1 MDHWGNS
8 GDRRRDHLQLLLM
21 AIDLEAPAKLLIGGV
36 WRAARREQSFDVI
49 EPATS
54 ERMAQVAK
62 ADAEDVDAAVRAAR
76 QAFDKGA
83 WSNAPASARAR
94 VLSRIADGIRAEVDS
109 LATLEARNAG
119 KPITD
124 ARDEVLGAAQCFEYY
139 AGAATR
145 IFGETIPVTAPGLDF
160 TLREP
165 VGVVALIVP
174 WNFPLTIA
182 SWKVAPALAAG
193 NAAILK
199 PASYTPLTAL
209 ELGRIALEAGLPQ
222 GVLNVITGPGA
233 STGNALAGHPGV
245 DKIAFTGE
253 TLTGVSILQQA
264 APNITRVSPELGGK
278 SPNIVF
284 QDADH
289 EKAVP
294 AAVSS
299 VFGNAGQDCCA
310 RSRAFV
316 HRSIVEEFDQ
326 RVAAGS
332 RQLKVGDPLDEGTE
346 VGPLIS
352 IRQRERVQ
360 GYIEV
365 GRQEGARLLAG
376 GSALGGAL
384 ARGSFLEPT
393 VFDNADNRMRIA
405 QEEIFGPVL
414 TIIPFTDE
422 DEVLRLVNDTPYG
435 LSGSIWTRD
444 IGRALRVARGVRTGV
459 LSINSSR
466 SVHQEAPFGG
476 YKRSG
481 IGRELGMH
489 ALQLYT
495 EVKNVFV
502 SLE

>member
-1 MDHWGNS
+1 MISTG
-8 GDRRRDHLQLLLM
+8 RPTQ
-21 AIDLEAPAKLLIGGV
+21 LLIGGT
-36 WRAARREQSFDVI
+36 WRAGHEDRTFDVV

-54 ERMAQVAK
+54 EVMAKTAVASP
-62 ADAEDVDAAVRAAR
+62 ADVDAAVTAARAA
-76 QAFDKGA
+76 FDAGT
-83 WSNAPASARAR
+83 WSNAAASARAK
-94 VLSRIADGIRAEVDS
+94 VLYKIAELIRSEVDQ

-119 KPITD
+119 KPIRD

-209 ELGRIALEAGLPQ
+209 ELGRIALEAGLPE
-222 GVLNVITGPGA
+222 GVLNVITGPGS
-233 STGNALAGHPGV
+233 STGSALAGHPGV

-253 TLTGVSILQQA
+253 TLTGVNILQQA
-264 APNITRVSPELGGK
+264 APNITRVSLELGGK

-284 QDADH
+284 ADADL
-289 EKAVP
+289 EMAAP
-294 AAVSS
+294 AAVNS

-326 RVAAGS
+326 RVAAGA
-332 RQLKVGDPLDEGTE
+332 RKLNIGDPLDARTE

-352 IRQRERVQ
+352 MKQRARVQ
-360 GYIEV
+360 GYIQI

-376 GSALGGAL
+376 GSAPGGHL
-384 ARGSFLEPT
+384 AAGSFVEPT
-393 VFDNADNRMRIA
+393 VFDRAHNRMRIA

>member
-1 MDHWGNS
+1 MVT
-8 GDRRRDHLQLLLM
+8 L
-21 AIDLEAPAKLLIGGV
+21 ATPAQLLIGGK
-36 WRAARREQSFDVI
+36 WRHGQEEKSFDIV

-54 ERMAQVAK
+54 EVMARAAVAS
-62 ADAEDVDAAVRAAR
+62 AGDVDAAVTAARAA
-76 QAFDKGA
+76 FDRGA
-83 WSNAPASARAR
+83 WSDAPASARAK
-94 VLSRIADGIRAEVDS
+94 VLYKIAELIRSHVDR

-119 KPITD
+119 KPIRD

-145 IFGETIPVTAPGLDF
+145 IYGETIPVTAPGLDF

-193 NAAILK
+193 NTAILK

-209 ELGRIALEAGLPQ
+209 ELGRLALEAGLPE
-222 GVLNVITGPGA
+222 GVLNVITGPGGT
-233 STGNALAGHPGV
+233 TGNALAGHPGV

-264 APNITRVSPELGGK
+264 APNITRVSLELGGK

-284 QDADH
+284 EDADL
-289 EKAVP
+289 ETAVP
-294 AAVSS
+294 AAVNS

-316 HRSIVEEFDQ
+316 HRSIAEEFDQ

-332 RQLKVGDPLDEGTE
+332 RQLKVGDPLDTGTE
-346 VGPLIS
+346 IGPLIS
-352 IRQRERVQ
+352 MTQRDRVR

-365 GRQEGARLLAG
+365 GQQEGARLLAG
-376 GSALGGAL
+376 GSTPGGAL

-393 VFDNADNRMRIA
+393 VFDRADNRMRIA

-414 TIIPFTDE
+414 TIIPFADE
-422 DEVLRLVNDTPYG
+422 AEVLRLVNDSPYG

-481 IGRELGMH
+481 IGRELGMA

-495 EVKNVFV
+495 EVKNVFI

>member
-1 MDHWGNS
+1 MVTVES
-8 GDRRRDHLQLLLM
+8 
-21 AIDLEAPAKLLIGGV
+21 PAKLLISGE
-36 WRAARREQSFDVI
+36 WRSGQEEKTFDIV

-54 ERMAQVAK
+54 EVMARAAVASP
-62 ADAEDVDAAVRAAR
+62 ADVDRAVKAAR
-76 QAFDKGA
+76 EAFDRGS
-83 WSNAPASARAR
+83 WSEAPASARAK
-94 VLSRIADGIRAEVDS
+94 VLYKIAELIRADLDR
-109 LATLEARNAG
+109 LATIEARNAG
-119 KPITD
+119 KPIRD

-209 ELGRIALEAGLPQ
+209 ELGRIALQAGLPE
-222 GVLNVITGPGA
+222 GILNVITGPGA
-233 STGNALAGHPGV
+233 TTGNALAGHPGV

-264 APNITRVSPELGGK
+264 APNITRVSLELGGK
-278 SPNIVF
+278 SPNIIF
-284 QDADH
+284 QDADL

-316 HRSIVEEFDQ
+316 HRSIAEEFDQ
-326 RVAAGS
+326 RVALGS
-332 RQLKVGDPLDEGTE
+332 RQLTVGDPLDPATE
-346 VGPLIS
+346 IGPLIS
-352 IRQRERVQ
+352 MKQRERVQ
-360 GYIEV
+360 AYVEV
-365 GRQEGARLLAG
+365 GQREGARLLSG
-376 GSALGGAL
+376 GLAPGGAL
-384 ARGSFLEPT
+384 ARGSYLDPT
-393 VFDNADNRMRIA
+393 VFDRADNKMRIA

-414 TIIPFTDE
+414 TIIPFSDE
-422 DEVLRLVNDTPYG
+422 DELLRLVNDTPYG

-444 IGRALRVARGVRTGV
+444 IGRALRVARGVKTGV

-495 EVKNVFV
+495 EVKNVFI

>member
-1 MDHWGNS
+1 MITTES
-8 GDRRRDHLQLLLM
+8 
-21 AIDLEAPAKLLIGGV
+21 PAQLLIGGT
-36 WRAARREQSFDVI
+36 WRAGEGDRTFDVI

-54 ERMAQVAK
+54 EVMAK
-62 ADAEDVDAAVRAAR
+62 AAVASPADVDAAVKAARAA
-76 QAFDKGA
+76 FEGGA
-83 WSNAPASARAR
+83 WSNAAASTRAK
-94 VLSRIADGIRAEVDS
+94 VLYKIAELIRSNLDR

-119 KPITD
+119 KPIRD
-124 ARDEVLGAAQCFEYY
+124 ARDEVMGAAQCFEYY

-209 ELGRIALEAGLPQ
+209 ELGRLALEAGLPE
-222 GVLNVITGPGA
+222 GVLNVITGPGG
-233 STGNALAGHPGV
+233 STGGALAGHPGV

-264 APNITRVSPELGGK
+264 APNITRVSLELGGK

-284 QDADH
+284 ADADL
-289 EKAVP
+289 EKAAP
-294 AAVSS
+294 AAVNS

-316 HRSIVEEFDQ
+316 HRSIAEEFDQ

-332 RQLKVGDPLDEGTE
+332 RQLKLGDPLDPATE

-352 IRQRERVQ
+352 IKQRERVQ
-360 GYIEV
+360 GFIDL
-365 GRQEGARLLAG
+365 GQQEGARLLAG
-376 GSALGGAL
+376 GSVPGGPL
-384 ARGSFLEPT
+384 ANGSFLEPT
-393 VFDNADNRMRIA
+393 VFDRADNRMRIA

-444 IGRALRVARGVRTGV
+444 IGRALRVARGVKTGV

-476 YKRSG
+476 YKHSG

-495 EVKNVFV
+495 EVKNIFV

>member
-1 MDHWGNS
+1 MITTE
-8 GDRRRDHLQLLLM
+8 RPTQ
-21 AIDLEAPAKLLIGGV
+21 LLIGGT
-36 WRAARREQSFDVI
+36 WGAGEGDKTFDIV
-49 EPATS
+49 EPATT
-54 ERMAQVAK
+54 EVMARAAVASP
-62 ADAEDVDAAVRAAR
+62 ADVDRAVTAARAAFER
-76 QAFDKGA
+76 GT
-83 WSNAPASARAR
+83 WSEAPASARAK
-94 VLSRIADGIRAEVDS
+94 VLYKIAELIRADVDR

-119 KPITD
+119 KPIRD

-193 NAAILK
+193 NAAVLK

-209 ELGRIALEAGLPQ
+209 ELGQIALEAGLPE

-233 STGNALAGHPGV
+233 TTGNALAGHPGL

-264 APNITRVSPELGGK
+264 APNITRVSLELGGK
-278 SPNIVF
+278 SPNIIF
-284 QDADH
+284 QDADL

-316 HRSIVEEFDQ
+316 HRSIAEEFDQ
-326 RVAAGS
+326 QVALGS
-332 RQLKVGDPLDEGTE
+332 RQLTVGDPLDAATE
-346 VGPLIS
+346 IGPLIS
-352 IRQRERVQ
+352 MKQRERVQ
-360 GYIEV
+360 AYVEV
-365 GRQEGARLLAG
+365 GQREGARLLSG
-376 GSALGGAL
+376 GSAPGGAL
-384 ARGSFLEPT
+384 ARGSYLEPT
-393 VFDNADNRMRIA
+393 VFDRADNRMRIA

-414 TIIPFTDE
+414 TIIPFDDE

-444 IGRALRVARGVRTGV
+444 IGRALRVARGVKTGV
-459 LSINSSR
+459 LSINSTR

-495 EVKNVFV
+495 EVKNVFI

>member
-1 MDHWGNS
+1 MVTS
-8 GDRRRDHLQLLLM
+8 
-21 AIDLEAPAKLLIGGV
+21 IESPARLLIGGQ
-36 WRAARREQSFDVI
+36 WRTGAQEETFEVI

-54 ERMAQVAK
+54 EVMASVTIASPS
-62 ADAEDVDAAVRAAR
+62 DVDAAVKAAR
-76 QAFDKGA
+76 EAFDRGS
-83 WSNAPASARAR
+83 WSNAPASVRGR
-94 VLSRIADGIRAEVDS
+94 VLSKIAELIRSNADR

-119 KPITD
+119 KPIRD

-145 IFGETIPVTAPGLDF
+145 IFGETIPVTSPGLDF

-193 NAAILK
+193 NTAILK

-209 ELGRIALEAGLPQ
+209 ELGRLALEAGLPD
-222 GVLNVITGPGA
+222 GVLNVITGPGGT
-233 STGNALAGHPGV
+233 TGNALAGHPGV

-253 TLTGVSILQQA
+253 TVTGVSILQQA
-264 APNITRVSPELGGK
+264 APNITRVSLELGGK

-284 QDADH
+284 ADADL
-289 EKAVP
+289 EKAAP
-294 AAVSS
+294 ASVNS

-316 HRSIVEEFDQ
+316 HRSIAEEFDE
-326 RVAAGS
+326 RIAAGS
-332 RQLKVGDPLDEGTE
+332 QQLKLGDPLDEKTE
-346 VGPLIS
+346 IGPLIS
-352 IRQRERVQ
+352 TKQRERVQ

-365 GRQEGARLLAG
+365 GQQEGARLLSG
-376 GSALGGAL
+376 GSAPGGAL
-384 ARGSFLEPT
+384 ARGSYLQPT
-393 VFDNADNRMRIA
+393 VFDRANNRMRIA

-414 TIIPFTDE
+414 TIIPFEDE
-422 DEVLRLVNDTPYG
+422 GEVLRLVNDTPYG
-435 LSGSIWTRD
+435 LSGSIWTKD
-444 IGRALRVARGVRTGV
+444 IGRALRIARGVRTGV

-495 EVKNVFV
+495 EVKNVFI

>member
-1 MDHWGNS
+1 MITTE
-8 GDRRRDHLQLLLM
+8 RPTQ
-21 AIDLEAPAKLLIGGV
+21 LLIGGT
-36 WRAARREQSFDVI
+36 WRAGQEDRTFDVV

-54 ERMAQVAK
+54 EVMAK
-62 ADAEDVDAAVRAAR
+62 AAVASPADVDTAVTAAR
-76 QAFDKGA
+76 SAFDAGT
-83 WSNAPASARAR
+83 WSNAAASARAK
-94 VLSRIADGIRAEVDS
+94 VLYKIAELIRSEVDQ

-119 KPITD
+119 KPIRD

-145 IFGETIPVTAPGLDF
+145 IFGETIPVSAPGLDF

-209 ELGRIALEAGLPQ
+209 ELGRIALEAGLPD
-222 GVLNVITGPGA
+222 GVLNVITGPGS
-233 STGNALAGHPGV
+233 STGSALAGHAGV

-253 TLTGVSILQQA
+253 TLTGVNILQQA
-264 APNITRVSPELGGK
+264 APNITRVSLELGGK
-278 SPNIVF
+278 SPNIIF
-284 QDADH
+284 ADADL
-289 EKAVP
+289 EKAAP
-294 AAVSS
+294 AAVNS

-316 HRSIVEEFDQ
+316 HRSIADEFDQ
-326 RVAAGS
+326 RVAAGA
-332 RQLKVGDPLDEGTE
+332 RKLNVGDPLDARTD

-352 IRQRERVQ
+352 MKQRARVQ
-360 GYIEV
+360 GYIQI

-376 GSALGGAL
+376 GSAPGGHL
-384 ARGSFLEPT
+384 AAGSFLEPT
-393 VFDNADNRMRIA
+393 VFDRAENRMRIA

-444 IGRALRVARGVRTGV
+444 IGRALRIARGVRTGV

-495 EVKNVFV
+495 EVKNVFI

>member
-1 MDHWGNS
+1 MLTVES
-8 GDRRRDHLQLLLM
+8 TAQ
-21 AIDLEAPAKLLIGGV
+21 LLIGGR
-36 WRAARREQSFDVI
+36 WTGGEKDATFDIV
-49 EPATS
+49 EPATG
-54 ERMAQVAK
+54 EVMGRAAVASP
-62 ADAEDVDAAVRAAR
+62 ADVDAAVKAARAAFEAGR
-76 QAFDKGA
+76 
-83 WSNAPASARAR
+83 WSNMPASGRAR
-94 VLSRIADGIRAEVDS
+94 VLHRIAELIRADVDR
-109 LATLEARNAG
+109 LARLEARNAG
-119 KPITD
+119 KPIRD

-145 IFGETIPVTAPGLDF
+145 IFGETIPVSSPGLDF

-174 WNFPLTIA
+174 WNFPLSIA

-199 PASYTPLTAL
+199 PASYTPLTAI
-209 ELGRIALEAGLPQ
+209 ELGRIGLEAGLPE
-222 GVLNVITGPGA
+222 GVLNILTGPGGT
-233 STGNALAGHPGV
+233 TGNALAGHPGV

-253 TLTGVSILQQA
+253 TLTGVSILQRA
-264 APNITRVSPELGGK
+264 APNITRVSLELGGK
-278 SPNIVF
+278 SPNIIF
-284 QDADH
+284 EDADL
-289 EKAVP
+289 EKAAP
-294 AAVSS
+294 AAVGS

-316 HRSIVEEFDQ
+316 QRSIAREFDD

-332 RQLKVGDPLDEGTE
+332 KALKVGDPLDEQTE
-346 VGPLIS
+346 MGPLIS
-352 IRQRERVQ
+352 VKQRERVQ

-365 GRQEGARLLAG
+365 GRQEGARLIAG
-376 GSALGGAL
+376 GSTPKGRPAE
-384 ARGSFLEPT
+384 GSFLEPT
-393 VFDNADNRMRIA
+393 VFDQADNRMRIA

-414 TIIPFTDE
+414 TIIPFE
-422 DEVLRLVNDTPYG
+422 DEAEVVRLVNENQYG

-444 IGRALRVARGVRTGV
+444 IGRALRVAKAVRTGV

-495 EVKNVFV
+495 EVKNVFI

>member
-1 MDHWGNS
+1 MFAD
-8 GDRRRDHLQLLLM
+8 
-21 AIDLEAPAKLLIGGV
+21 ADLEK
-36 WRAARREQSFDVI
+36 AA
-49 EPATS
+49 
-54 ERMAQVAK
+54 
-62 ADAEDVDAAVRAAR
+62 
-76 QAFDKGA
+76 
-83 WSNAPASARAR
+83 
-94 VLSRIADGIRAEVDS
+94 
-109 LATLEARNAG
+109 
-119 KPITD
+119 
-124 ARDEVLGAAQCFEYY
+124 
-139 AGAATR
+139 
-145 IFGETIPVTAPGLDF
+145 
-160 TLREP
+160 
-165 VGVVALIVP
+165 
-174 WNFPLTIA
+174 
-182 SWKVAPALAAG
+182 
-193 NAAILK
+193 
-199 PASYTPLTAL
+199 
-209 ELGRIALEAGLPQ
+209 
-222 GVLNVITGPGA
+222 
-233 STGNALAGHPGV
+233 
-245 DKIAFTGE
+245 
-253 TLTGVSILQQA
+253 
-264 APNITRVSPELGGK
+264 
-278 SPNIVF
+278 
-284 QDADH
+284 
-289 EKAVP
+289 P
-294 AAVSS
+294 AAVNS

-316 HRSIVEEFDQ
+316 HRSIAEEFDQ

-332 RQLKVGDPLDEGTE
+332 KQLKVGDPLDAGTE

-352 IRQRERVQ
+352 MKQRERVQ

-365 GRQEGARLLAG
+365 GRQEGALLAT
-376 GSALGGAL
+376 GGAR
-384 ARGSFLEPT
+384 ARVPGFERAPFVEPT
-393 VFDNADNRMRIA
+393 IFAQVDNAMRLA

>member
-1 MDHWGNS
+1 MVT
-8 GDRRRDHLQLLLM
+8 
-21 AIDLEAPAKLLIGGV
+21 LETPAELLIGGR
-36 WRAARREQSFDVI
+36 WRPAQDAATFDVV
-49 EPATS
+49 EPAKT
-54 ERMAQVAK
+54 EVMATVAS
-62 ADAEDVDAAVRAAR
+62 ASASDVDAAVAAARAAFER
-76 QAFDKGA
+76 GS
-83 WSNAPASARAR
+83 WSNAAASARAR
-94 VLSRIADGIRAEVDS
+94 VLYRIAELIRANVDR

-119 KPITD
+119 KPIRD

-145 IFGETIPVTAPGLDF
+145 IFGETIPVSSPGLDF

-209 ELGRIALEAGLPQ
+209 ELGRIALEAGLPD
-222 GVLNVITGPGA
+222 GVLNVVTGPGA
-233 STGNALAGHPGV
+233 TTGNALAGHPGI
-245 DKIAFTGE
+245 DKVAFTGE
-253 TLTGVSILQQA
+253 TTTGVSILQQA
-264 APNITRVSPELGGK
+264 APNITRVSLELGGK

-284 QDADH
+284 KDADL

-294 AAVSS
+294 AAVGS

-316 HRSIVEEFDQ
+316 ERSIAEEFDA
-326 RVAAGS
+326 RVAARS
-332 RQLKVGDPLDEGTE
+332 KELKVGDPLDEATE
-346 VGPLIS
+346 MGPLIS
-352 IRQRERVQ
+352 VKQRERVQ
-360 GYIEV
+360 AYVEV
-365 GRQEGARLLAG
+365 GRREGARLLTGGAAPGGPLAG
-376 GSALGGAL
+376 GSY
-384 ARGSFLEPT
+384 LEPT
-393 VFDNADNRMRIA
+393 VFDQADNGMRIA

-422 DEVLRLVNDTPYG
+422 ADMIRAVNDSPYG
-435 LSGSIWTRD
+435 LSGSVWTRD
-444 IGRALRVARGVRTGV
+444 IGRALRVARAVRTGV
-459 LSINSSR
+459 ISINTSR

-495 EVKNVFV
+495 EVKNVFI

>member
-1 MDHWGNS
+1 MITTE
-8 GDRRRDHLQLLLM
+8 RPTQ
-21 AIDLEAPAKLLIGGV
+21 LLIGGT
-36 WRAARREQSFDVI
+36 WRTGEGDKTFDIV

-54 ERMAQVAK
+54 EVMARAAVASP
-62 ADAEDVDAAVRAAR
+62 ADVDRAVKAAR
-76 QAFDKGA
+76 VAFESVT
-83 WSNAPASARAR
+83 WSEAPASARAK
-94 VLSRIADGIRAEVDS
+94 VLYKIAELIRADVDR

-119 KPITD
+119 KPIRD

-209 ELGRIALEAGLPQ
+209 ELGRIALEAGLPE

-233 STGNALAGHPGV
+233 TTGNALAGHPGV

-264 APNITRVSPELGGK
+264 APNITRVSLELGGK
-278 SPNIVF
+278 SPNIIF
-284 QDADH
+284 QDADL

-316 HRSIVEEFDQ
+316 HRSIAEEFDN
-326 RVAAGS
+326 RVALGS
-332 RQLKVGDPLDEGTE
+332 RQLTVGDPLDAATDI
-346 VGPLIS
+346 GPLIS
-352 IRQRERVQ
+352 MKQRDRVQ
-360 GYIEV
+360 AYVEV
-365 GRQEGARLLAG
+365 GQREGARLLSG
-376 GSALGGAL
+376 GSAPGGAL
-384 ARGSFLEPT
+384 ARGSYLEPT
-393 VFDNADNRMRIA
+393 VFDRADNGMRIA

-414 TIIPFTDE
+414 TIIPFDDE

-444 IGRALRVARGVRTGV
+444 IGRALRVARGVKTGV

-495 EVKNVFV
+495 EVKNVFI

>member
-1 MDHWGNS
+1 MITTE
-8 GDRRRDHLQLLLM
+8 RPTQ
-21 AIDLEAPAKLLIGGV
+21 LLIGGT
-36 WRAARREQSFDVI
+36 WRAGEGDKTFDIV

-54 ERMAQVAK
+54 EVMARAAVASP
-62 ADAEDVDAAVRAAR
+62 ADVDGAVKAARAAFER
-76 QAFDKGA
+76 GA
-83 WSNAPASARAR
+83 WSESPASARAK
-94 VLSRIADGIRAEVDS
+94 VLYKIAELIRADVNR

-119 KPITD
+119 KPIRD

-209 ELGRIALEAGLPQ
+209 ELGRIALEAGLPE

-233 STGNALAGHPGV
+233 MTGNALAGHPGV

-264 APNITRVSPELGGK
+264 APNITRVSLELGGK
-278 SPNIVF
+278 SPNIIF
-284 QDADH
+284 QDADL

-316 HRSIVEEFDQ
+316 HRSIAEEFDQ
-326 RVAAGS
+326 RVALSS
-332 RQLKVGDPLDEGTE
+332 RQLTVGDPLDAATE
-346 VGPLIS
+346 IGPLIS
-352 IRQRERVQ
+352 MKQRDRVQ
-360 GYIEV
+360 AYVEV
-365 GRQEGARLLAG
+365 GQREGARLLSG
-376 GSALGGAL
+376 GSAPGGAL
-384 ARGSFLEPT
+384 ARGSYLEPT
-393 VFDNADNRMRIA
+393 VFDRADNGMRIA

-414 TIIPFTDE
+414 TIIPFDDE

-444 IGRALRVARGVRTGV
+444 IGRALRVARGVKTGV

-495 EVKNVFV
+495 EVKNVFI

>member
-1 MDHWGNS
+1 
-8 GDRRRDHLQLLLM
+8 M

-94 VLSRIADGIRAEVDS
+94 VLSRIADGIRAEVDT

-145 IFGETIPVTAPGLDF
+145 IFGETIPVSAPALDF

-193 NAAILK
+193 NAAVLK

-209 ELGRIALEAGLPQ
+209 ELGRIALEAGLPE
-222 GVLNVITGPGA
+222 GILNVITGPGA
-233 STGNALAGHPGV
+233 SAGNALAGHPGV

-253 TLTGVSILQQA
+253 TATGVSILQRA
-264 APNITRVSPELGGK
+264 APNITRVSLELGGK

-284 QDADH
+284 DDADL
-289 EKAVP
+289 EI
-294 AAVSS
+294 AAPNAISS

-310 RSRAFV
+310 RTRAFV
-316 HRSIVEEFDQ
+316 QQPVLEEFSE

-332 RQLKVGDPLDEGTE
+332 RFLKVGDPLEASTQM
-346 VGPLIS
+346 GPLIS
-352 IRQRERVQ
+352 MQHRQRVL

-365 GRQEGARLLAG
+365 GQKEGAPLLTGGKAPGAG
-376 GSALGGAL
+376 LS
-384 ARGSFLEPT
+384 RGSYLEPT
-393 VFDNADNRMRIA
+393 VFSPATNSMRIA

-414 TIIPFTDE
+414 SIIPFRDETD
-422 DEVLRLVNDTPYG
+422 LLTMVNDSPYG

-459 LSINSSR
+459 LSINSSK

-495 EVKNVFV
+495 EVKNIFI
-502 SLE
+502 SLD

>member
-1 MDHWGNS
+1 MVTIETPA
-8 GDRRRDHLQLLLM
+8 QLLI
-21 AIDLEAPAKLLIGGV
+21 AGK
-36 WRAARREQSFDVI
+36 WRHGQEEKTFDIV

-54 ERMAQVAK
+54 EVMARAAIASAV
-62 ADAEDVDAAVRAAR
+62 DVDAAVTAAR
-76 QAFDKGA
+76 SAFEGGA
-83 WSNAPASARAR
+83 WSDTPASGRAK
-94 VLSRIADGIRAEVDS
+94 VLYKIAELIRSNVDR

-119 KPITD
+119 KPIRD
-124 ARDEVLGAAQCFEYY
+124 AKDEVMGAAQCFEYY

-145 IFGETIPVTAPGLDF
+145 IYGETIPVTTPGLDF

-209 ELGRIALEAGLPQ
+209 ELGRLALEAGLPD
-222 GVLNVITGPGA
+222 GVLNVITGPGGT
-233 STGNALAGHPGV
+233 TGSALAGHPGV

-264 APNITRVSPELGGK
+264 APNITRVSLELGGK
-278 SPNIVF
+278 SPNIIF
-284 QDADH
+284 EDADL
-289 EKAVP
+289 EKAAP
-294 AAVSS
+294 AAVNS

-316 HRSIVEEFDQ
+316 HRSIAEEFDQ

-332 RQLKVGDPLDEGTE
+332 NRLKVGDPLDAGTE

-352 IRQRERVQ
+352 MKQRDRVR

-365 GRQEGARLLAG
+365 GQQEGARLLAG
-376 GSALGGAL
+376 GSTPGGPL

-393 VFDNADNRMRIA
+393 VFDRADNRMRIA

-414 TIIPFTDE
+414 TIIPFADE
-422 DEVLRLVNDTPYG
+422 AEVLRLVNDSPYG

-444 IGRALRVARGVRTGV
+444 IGRALRVAGGVRTGV

-481 IGRELGMH
+481 IGRELGMA

-495 EVKNVFV
+495 EVKNVFI

>member
-1 MDHWGNS
+1 MVTVES
-8 GDRRRDHLQLLLM
+8 
-21 AIDLEAPAKLLIGGV
+21 PAKLLIGGE
-36 WRAARREQSFDVI
+36 WRSGQEENTFDIV

-54 ERMAQVAK
+54 ELMARAAVASP
-62 ADAEDVDAAVRAAR
+62 ADVDGAVKAAR
-76 QAFDKGA
+76 EAFERGS
-83 WSNAPASARAR
+83 WSEAPASARAK
-94 VLSRIADGIRAEVDS
+94 VLYKIAELIRADVDR

-119 KPITD
+119 KPIRD

-145 IFGETIPVTAPGLDF
+145 IYGETIPVTAPGLDF

-209 ELGRIALEAGLPQ
+209 ELGRIALEAGLPK

-233 STGNALAGHPGV
+233 TTGNALAGHPGV

-264 APNITRVSPELGGK
+264 APNITRVSLELGGK

-284 QDADH
+284 QDADL

-316 HRSIVEEFDQ
+316 HRSIAEEFDQ

-332 RQLKVGDPLDEGTE
+332 RQLKVGDPLDSATE
-346 VGPLIS
+346 IGPLIS
-352 IRQRERVQ
+352 MKQRERVSA
-360 GYIEV
+360 YVEV
-365 GRQEGARLLAG
+365 GQREGARLLSG
-376 GSALGGAL
+376 GSAPGGVL
-384 ARGSFLEPT
+384 ARGSYLEPT
-393 VFDNADNRMRIA
+393 VFDRADNRMRIA

-414 TIIPFTDE
+414 TIIPFSDE
-422 DEVLRLVNDTPYG
+422 DEVLGLVNDTPYG

-444 IGRALRVARGVRTGV
+444 IGRALRVARGVKTGV

>member
-1 MDHWGNS
+1 MAT
-8 GDRRRDHLQLLLM
+8 RTTTPEQLF
-21 AIDLEAPAKLLIGGV
+21 IGGR
-36 WRAARREQSFDVI
+36 WQPAADDGIVDVI
-49 EPATS
+49 EPATGQ
-54 ERMAQVAK
+54 RMAQVAS
-62 ADAEDVDAAVRAAR
+62 ATAADVDAAVRAAR
-76 QAFDKGA
+76 TAFEDGA
-83 WSNAPASARAR
+83 WATTPASARGR
-94 VLSRIADGIRAEVDS
+94 VLGAIADKIRQHIDE

-119 KPITD
+119 KPIRD

-139 AGAATR
+139 AGACTR

-193 NAAILK
+193 NTAILK

-209 ELGRIALEAGLPQ
+209 RLGALALEAGLPE

-233 STGNALAGHPGV
+233 STGTALVAHPGV

-253 TLTGVSILQQA
+253 TTTGAAILQLA
-264 APNITRVSPELGGK
+264 APNITRVSLELGGK

-284 QDADH
+284 ADADL
-289 EKAVP
+289 ERAVEG
-294 AAVSS
+294 AVLSG
-299 VFGNAGQDCCA
+299 FGNAGQDCCA

-316 HRSIVEEFDQ
+316 QQSLVEEFSS
-326 RVAAGS
+326 RVAA
-332 RQLKVGDPLDEGTE
+332 RTAQLRVGDPLDPETE
-346 VGPLIS
+346 MGPLIS
-352 IRQRERVQ
+352 VGQRRRVLS
-360 GYIEV
+360 YIEAGIKDGASLLTGGQV
-365 GRQEGARLLAG
+365 PQGDLIQGSYVEPAVFGRVR
-376 GSALGGAL
+376 
-384 ARGSFLEPT
+384 
-393 VFDNADNRMRIA
+393 NRMRIA

-414 TIIPFTDE
+414 SIIPFATEAD
-422 DEVLRLVNDTPYG
+422 LLPMVNDSPYG

-444 IGRALRVARGVRTGV
+444 IGRALRTAKAVRTGV

-495 EVKNVFV
+495 EVKNVFI

>member
-1 MDHWGNS
+1 MITTE
-8 GDRRRDHLQLLLM
+8 R
-21 AIDLEAPAKLLIGGV
+21 PAQLLIGGT
-36 WRAARREQSFDVI
+36 WRPGQEDRTFDVV

-54 ERMAQVAK
+54 EVMAK
-62 ADAEDVDAAVRAAR
+62 AAVASPADVDAAVTAARAA
-76 QAFDKGA
+76 FDAGT
-83 WSNAPASARAR
+83 WSNAAASARAK
-94 VLSRIADGIRAEVDS
+94 VLYKIAELIRSEVDQ

-119 KPITD
+119 KPIRD

-209 ELGRIALEAGLPQ
+209 ELGRIALEAGLPE
-222 GVLNVITGPGA
+222 GVLNVITGPGI
-233 STGNALAGHPGV
+233 STGSALAGHAGV

-253 TLTGVSILQQA
+253 TLTGVNILQQA
-264 APNITRVSPELGGK
+264 APNITRVSLELGGK
-278 SPNIVF
+278 SPNIIF
-284 QDADH
+284 ADADL
-289 EKAVP
+289 EKAAP
-294 AAVSS
+294 AAVNS

-316 HRSIVEEFDQ
+316 HRSIADEFDQ
-326 RVAAGS
+326 RVAAGA
-332 RQLKVGDPLDEGTE
+332 RKLNVGDPLDARTD

-352 IRQRERVQ
+352 MKQRARVQ
-360 GYIEV
+360 GYIQI
-365 GRQEGARLLAG
+365 GRQEGARLLVG
-376 GSALGGAL
+376 GSAPGGHL
-384 ARGSFLEPT
+384 AAGSFLEPT
-393 VFDNADNRMRIA
+393 VFDRADNRMRIA

-414 TIIPFTDE
+414 TIIPFAEE

-444 IGRALRVARGVRTGV
+444 IGRALRIARGVRTGV

-495 EVKNVFV
+495 EVKNVFI

>member
-1 MDHWGNS
+1 MIITE
-8 GDRRRDHLQLLLM
+8 RPTQ
-21 AIDLEAPAKLLIGGV
+21 LLIGGR
-36 WRAARREQSFDVI
+36 WRPGEDDKTFEVV

-54 ERMAQVAK
+54 EVMAK
-62 ADAEDVDAAVRAAR
+62 AAVASPADVDAAVTAAR
-76 QAFDKGA
+76 TAFDKGE
-83 WSNAPASARAR
+83 WSNAAASARAK
-94 VLSRIADGIRAEVDS
+94 VLYRIAELIRSSADS

-119 KPITD
+119 KPMRD
-124 ARDEVLGAAQCFEYY
+124 ARDEVMGAAQCFEYY

-145 IFGETIPVTAPGLDF
+145 IFGETIPVSAPGLDF

-209 ELGRIALEAGLPQ
+209 ELGRLALEAGLPE
-222 GVLNVITGPGA
+222 GVLNVITGPGGT
-233 STGNALAGHPGV
+233 TGRALAGHPGV

-264 APNITRVSPELGGK
+264 APNITRVSLELGGK

-284 QDADH
+284 ADADLD
-289 EKAVP
+289 KAVP
-294 AAVSS
+294 AAVGS

-316 HRSIVEEFDQ
+316 QRSIAAEFDE
-326 RVAAGS
+326 RVKEAS
-332 RQLKVGDPLDEGTE
+332 RRLRVGDPLDSDTE
-346 VGPLIS
+346 MGPLIS
-352 IRQRERVQ
+352 MKQRERVH
-360 GYIEV
+360 GYVEI
-365 GRQEGARLLAG
+365 GQREGARLLTG
-376 GSALGGAL
+376 GGQPGGGL
-384 ARGSFLEPT
+384 ERGSYFEPT
-393 VFDNADNRMRIA
+393 VFSEAHNRMRIA

-414 TIIPFTDE
+414 TIIPFERE
-422 DEVLRLVNDTPYG
+422 DELLPLVNDNPYG

-495 EVKNVFV
+495 EVKNIFV